1 MKGIDLKNLTDDQKK
16 KLQELRGKRY
26 TKEQQKHQELLLK
39 RKKTIIDYVSK
50 NDIKTGRVSYNE
62 IICKQ
67 RRTRKDQRGK

>member
-1 MKGIDLKNLTDDQKK
+1 MKGIDLKNLTNDQKK

-26 TKEQQKHQELLLK
+26 TKEQQNHQELLLE
-39 RKKTIIDYVSK
+39 RKKTIIEYVSK

-67 RRTRKDQRGK
+67 KGTREDK

>member
-16 KLQELRGKRY
+16 KLKELRGKRY
-26 TKEQQKHQELLLK
+26 TDTQQKHQELLLK

-50 NDIKTGRVSYNE
+50 NDIKTERVSYNE

-67 RRTRKDQRGK
+67 KGTRKDQ